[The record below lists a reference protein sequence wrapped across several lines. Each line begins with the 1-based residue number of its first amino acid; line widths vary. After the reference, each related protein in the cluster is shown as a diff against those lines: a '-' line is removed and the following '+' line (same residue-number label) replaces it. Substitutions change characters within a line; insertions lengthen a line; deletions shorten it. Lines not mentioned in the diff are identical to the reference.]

1 MLWRFGASALSRPV
15 RATVW
20 LKVAW
25 IRPSGAFMAVGYGGQ
40 LLYVDRERD
49 AVVVVLSSEAGK
61 GADWDR
67 RLLGVIERDL
77 LPALQGDAAEA
88 PASQAESPAP
98 SGPETGSRPGP
109 ATSPASAQ
117 PPSAVTMSERY

>member
-1 MLWRFGASALSRPV
+1 VDGQRRLGAGG
-15 RATVW
+15 
-20 LKVAW
+20 
-25 IRPSGAFMAVGYGGQ
+25 SGAQF
-40 LLYVDRERD
+40 LYIDPARD

-67 RLLGVIERDL
+67 RLLEVIERDL

-98 SGPETGSRPGP
+98 SGPETGSRPDP

-117 PPSAVTMSERY
+117 PPLALTMSERYRAHP